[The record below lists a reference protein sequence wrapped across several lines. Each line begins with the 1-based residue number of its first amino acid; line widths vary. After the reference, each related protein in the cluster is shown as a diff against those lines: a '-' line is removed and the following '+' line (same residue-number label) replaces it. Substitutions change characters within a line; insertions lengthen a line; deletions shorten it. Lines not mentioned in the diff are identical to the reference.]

1 MDKKEMQEKLKGT
14 LQGAADSIK
23 DAAQNVKIPDFKK
36 PDVKVPDIKIPD
48 QVKGIFKK
56 KDNSGNAAD
65 SASEASEE
73 LQEDKSAGADESSE
87 KTVDTPESEKI
98 VQEKKEDDTSI
109 KAISTEN
116 AIKIFY
122 YLMAVDGEVFHSEEE
137 KFDEIGLQMDPN
149 FTEHKEQIV
158 SACKAQ
164 LDKVIDSDDYYDV
177 VQDGVEEAI
186 LIPNQSADSF
196 ITPKLLVWDLLTIA
210 YSDEK
215 YDEKERR
222 LLKYIVRK
230 FNIDSTIFLEMESSL
245 QTLMDIEK
253 ETNWIK
259 KTNRPYLTIEAQVN
273 ELADRRNVIFE
284 SVKDLIM
291 L

>member
-1 MDKKEMQEKLKGT
+1 MDKKEIQEKLKGT
-14 LQGAADSIK
+14 LQGAAGSIK

-36 PDVKVPDIKIPD
+36 TDVKVSDIKIPD

-56 KDNSGNAAD
+56 KDNSGNCAD
-65 SASEASEE
+65 STAEVKEE
-73 LQEDKSAGADESSE
+73 SNDNMPSGTDEDAVNTS
-87 KTVDTPESEKI
+87 DTPDSQKAIREK
-98 VQEKKEDDTSI
+98 EEDNSI

-149 FTEHKEQIV
+149 FAEHKEQIV

-164 LDKVIDSDDYYDV
+164 LDKVIDSEDYYDV

-230 FNIDSTIFLEMESSL
+230 FSIDSTIFLEMESSL

-259 KTNRPYLTIEAQVN
+259 TTNRPYLTIEAQVN

>member
-1 MDKKEMQEKLKGT
+1 MDKKEIQEKLKGT
-14 LQGAADSIK
+14 LQGAAGSIK
-23 DAAQNVKIPDFKK
+23 DAAQNIKIPDFKK
-36 PDVKVPDIKIPD
+36 PDVKVPDIKVPD

-56 KDNSGNAAD
+56 KDDSGNSAD
-65 SASEASEE
+65 SMGEAKEE
-73 LQEDKSAGADESSE
+73 LNENTSAGTDETPE
-87 KTVDTPESEKI
+87 KTADISESKKTI
-98 VQEKKEDDTSI
+98 QEKKEDDNSI

-149 FTEHKEQIV
+149 FVEHKEQIV

-186 LIPNQSADSF
+186 LIPNPSADSF

-259 KTNRPYLTIEAQVN
+259 TTNRPYLTIEAQVN

>member
-1 MDKKEMQEKLKGT
+1 M
-14 LQGAADSIK
+14 
-23 DAAQNVKIPDFKK
+23 V
-36 PDVKVPDIKIPD
+36 
-48 QVKGIFKK
+48 
-56 KDNSGNAAD
+56 
-65 SASEASEE
+65 
-73 LQEDKSAGADESSE
+73 KSAAVNIAVLCL
-87 KTVDTPESEKI
+87 TVESE
-98 VQEKKEDDTSI
+98 S
-109 KAISTEN
+109 
-116 AIKIFY
+116 
-122 YLMAVDGEVFHSEEE
+122 AVF
-137 KFDEIGLQMDPN
+137 IIA
-149 FTEHKEQIV
+149 EQII

-259 KTNRPYLTIEAQVN
+259 TTNRPYLTIEAQVN
-273 ELADRRNVIFE
+273 ELADRRNVMFE